1 MRRIFLALC
10 FVVAASVV
18 VLTQTEADIQNY
30 FVGKK
35 VIVKLDM
42 PGTQEGVSVDVMAN
56 GVGRMDFSSYAKRL
70 KAYGTAIYDGDSSMV
85 TKVKVKGKNIE
96 FQLDGGGFGTFGDDT
111 TTTVGWTACE
121 KSQRE
126 KDLEKKLDNET
137 DRRRRD
143 QIQDELSDLRWRRER
158 EDDRRRA
165 DARDASIG
173 KADEV
178 MANRARGGSRF
189 NINFGVKPG
198 PAELRPEAVMAAL
211 SEYVVFPWA
220 QDDDSSRRHQNA
232 GDDGARDVVRPGQ
245 SAGDLEK
252 GMSREDVEVILGEP
266 VSCKTVDEGT
276 LQVEICVYQT
286 KREKITTHFVDGTL
300 VRFSSESR

>member
-1 MRRIFLALC
+1 MRRICLALC

-70 KAYGTAIYDGDSSMV
+70 KAYWTAIYDGDSSMV

-220 QDDDSSRRHQNA
+220 QGDDSSRRHQNA

-266 VSCKTVDEGT
+266 VSCKTVDEGS

-300 VRFSSESR
+300 VRFSSESK